1 MNEDFI
7 FRLGA
12 DVSSFT
18 KSITEVEKELDSAR
32 KSIKGALGDDLVKGN
47 QYVQDLEQSLKNLK
61 STSLEVN
68 GAKDAADAI
77 NNVAK
82 ASKDAENAIDGV
94 GKSLKQLPKADIA
107 VTGAAKAAT
116 EIKNISPAAQK
127 AQNTLTG
134 LSGVVR
140 DLPFGFIAIQNNLP
154 ILIDQFSALSKTSGG
169 VGGALKGLG
178 GALIGPAGVAFAF
191 GAVVSVVTGLVQK
204 YGSLS
209 NAINVII
216 GITKP
221 LTEAQKAY
229 NKASFETAGNVAAEE
244 AKVNILTKTLL
255 DNKKPQADRLAAY
268 GELKKV
274 APDVVSGIKDENA
287 LTNESNLLILTN
299 SKLRAE
305 SVRLKVQEAGI
316 TAALTTN
323 ATKLAESNDKLALA
337 QADVD
342 VATKKYNKSQNSQS
356 VAARTAEQGINTYAA
371 SLNQA
376 KKKVSEIEAE
386 IKSLNTEQNRYLA
399 QLTPITNAIALINE
413 QNRQR
418 VEGLKEA
425 NKETDKQT
433 KALGREQ
440 KAVEKKA
447 AADKKAFDAFLKKYE
462 EVKKQRVIR
471 IEAQI
476 ELDLQDRGK
485 IDSQEILKRRQE
497 AINKLQKTP
506 GAIQIPLTFPAVNPL
521 GLLEN
526 IKLAQ
531 AEFAK
536 LKKAAN
542 LQAATNL
549 ISDTFFSPLAGLFEG
564 LISGAD
570 NAFKEFTK
578 AIFKAINQIVAKI
591 IATGII
597 SLLANLLFPGA
608 GGVGVSLGKKVLGD
622 IGKAFGF
629 SFGGVANPNFGG
641 VSGGGMAMSGAV
653 NVVLRGQDLVGSLN
667 RTNAQINRVG

>member
-32 KSIKGALGDDLVKGN
+32 KAIKGALGDDLVKGN
-47 QYVQDLEQSLKNLK
+47 QYVQDLEQSLKNLR
-61 STSLEVN
+61 SV
-68 GAKDAADAI
+68 
-77 NNVAK
+77 
-82 ASKDAENAIDGV
+82 GV
-94 GKSLKQLPKADIA
+94 QVP
-107 VTGAAKAAT
+107 GAAKAAT
-116 EIKNISPAAQK
+116 EIKNIAPAAQK

-154 ILIDQFSALSKTSGG
+154 ILADQFTALTKESGG

-191 GAVVSVVTGLVQK
+191 GAVTSIVTGLIQE

-209 NAINVII
+209 EALNVIL

-244 AKVNILTKTLL
+244 SKVKILTKTLL

-287 LTNESNLLILTN
+287 LTNESNLLIAAN

-323 ATKLAESNDKLALA
+323 ETKIAELRAKLATATDKYVKSAEALNKSDKQAIITGLGSTTAQQLALKA
-337 QADVD
+337 FNDNADAVKALNGEIS
-342 VATKKYNKSQNSQS
+342 VLTGENQKY
-356 VAARTAEQGINTYAA
+356 
-371 SLNQA
+371 LNQLDP
-376 KKKVSEIEAE
+376 VV
-386 IKSLNTEQNRYLA
+386 LGLA
-399 QLTPITNAIALINE
+399 NINE
-413 QNRQR
+413 QTRKQ
-418 VEGLKEA
+418 VEGLKES

-433 KALGREQ
+433 KALVRQQ

-506 GAIQIPLTFPAVNPL
+506 GAIQVPLQFPAVNPL
-521 GLLEN
+521 ALLQN

-531 AEFAK
+531 AEFQK
-536 LKKAAN
+536 LKEAAN
-542 LQAATNL
+542 LEATTQL
-549 ISDTFFSPLAGLFEG
+549 ITDTFFSPLSQLFEG
-564 LISGAD
+564 LISGAK
-570 NAFKEFTK
+570 NSMQEFGK
-578 AIFKAINQIVAKI
+578 AITSALKQLVAKI

-597 SLLANLLFPGA
+597 QIIGVLISGGFGAAKGGAANGFKEVLKGIGA
-608 GGVGVSLGKKVLGD
+608 
-622 IGKAFGF
+622 AFGF
-629 SFGGVANPNFGG
+629 KTLANPNFGG
-641 VSGGGMAMSGAV
+641 VTGGGMAMSGAV

>member
-32 KSIKGALGDDLVKGN
+32 KAIKGALGDDLVKGN
-47 QYVQDLEQSLKNLK
+47 QYVQDLEQSLKNLR
-61 STSLEVN
+61 SV
-68 GAKDAADAI
+68 
-77 NNVAK
+77 
-82 ASKDAENAIDGV
+82 GV
-94 GKSLKQLPKADIA
+94 QVP
-107 VTGAAKAAT
+107 GAAKAAN
-116 EIKNISPAAQK
+116 EIKNIAPAAQK

-154 ILIDQFSALSKTSGG
+154 ILADQFTALSKESGG

-191 GAVVSVVTGLVQK
+191 GAVTSIVTGLIQE

-209 NAINVII
+209 EALNVIL

-244 AKVNILTKTLL
+244 SKVNILTKTLL

-287 LTNESNLLILTN
+287 LTNESNLLIAAN

-323 ATKLAESNDKLALA
+323 ETKIAELRAKLATATDKYVKSADSLNKSDKQAIITGLGSVSAQQLALDA
-337 QADVD
+337 FNDNAKAVKELNGQIAVL
-342 VATKKYNKSQNSQS
+342 TGENQKY
-356 VAARTAEQGINTYAA
+356 
-371 SLNQA
+371 LNQLDP
-376 KKKVSEIEAE
+376 VVIG
-386 IKSLNTEQNRYLA
+386 LA
-399 QLTPITNAIALINE
+399 NINE
-413 QNRQR
+413 QTRKQ
-418 VEGLKEA
+418 VEGLKES
-425 NKETDKQT
+425 NKETDKSTAESKKRTKQLEREAIALKKKSDADE
-433 KALGREQ
+433 KAL
-440 KAVEKKA
+440 EKLRQERTIRVTA
-447 AADKKAFDAFLKKYE
+447 QL
-462 EVKKQRVIR
+462 EVDFQR
-471 IEAQI
+471 
-476 ELDLQDRGK
+476 RGN
-485 IDSQEILKRRQE
+485 IDTSEILKKRIQE
-497 AINKLQKTP
+497 TQKEVQRTA
-506 GAIQIPLTFPAVNPL
+506 GAIQVPLVFPGVNPL
-521 GLLEN
+521 ALLQN

-531 AEFAK
+531 AEFLK
-536 LKKAAN
+536 LKEAAN
-542 LQAATNL
+542 LQATTQL
-549 ISDTFFSPLAGLFEG
+549 ITDTFFSPLSELFEG
-564 LISGAD
+564 LISGAK
-570 NAFKEFTK
+570 NSMQEFGK
-578 AIFKAINQIVAKI
+578 AITSALKQLVAKI

-597 SLLANLLFPGA
+597 QIIGVLISGGFGAAKGGAANGFKEVLKGIGA
-608 GGVGVSLGKKVLGD
+608 
-622 IGKAFGF
+622 AFGF
-629 SFGGVANPNFGG
+629 KTLANPNFGG
-641 VSGGGMAMSGAV
+641 VTGGGMAMSGAV

>member
-32 KSIKGALGDDLVKGN
+32 KAIKGALGDDLVKGN

-61 STSLEVN
+61 SV
-68 GAKDAADAI
+68 
-77 NNVAK
+77 
-82 ASKDAENAIDGV
+82 GV
-94 GKSLKQLPKADIA
+94 QVP
-107 VTGAAKAAT
+107 GAAKAAT
-116 EIKNISPAAQK
+116 EIKNIAPAAQK

-154 ILIDQFSALSKTSGG
+154 ILIDQFSALSKTSKGI
-169 VGGALKGLG
+169 GGAFKELG
-178 GALIGPAGVAFAF
+178 GALVGPAGAAFAF
-191 GAVVSVVTGLVQK
+191 GAVTSIVTALIQE

-209 NAINVII
+209 KALNVIV

-244 AKVNILTKTLL
+244 SKVNILTKTLL

-287 LTNESNLLILTN
+287 LTTESNLLIAAN

-305 SVRLKVQEAGI
+305 SVKLKVQEAGI

-323 ATKLAESNDKLALA
+323 ATKLAESNDQLALA

-356 VAARTAEQGINTYAA
+356 VAAKTAEQGINTYALT
-371 SLNQA
+371 LNQA
-376 KKKVSEIEAE
+376 KKRVSEIEAE
-386 IKSLNTEQNRYLA
+386 IKSLNTEQNRYLG
-399 QLTPITNAIALINE
+399 QLTPIINAISLINE

-418 VEGLKEA
+418 VEGLKES
-425 NKETDKQT
+425 NKETDKET
-433 KALGREQ
+433 KALGRQQ

-506 GAIQIPLTFPAVNPL
+506 GAIQVPLQFPAVNPL
-521 GLLEN
+521 ALLQN

-531 AEFAK
+531 AEFQK
-536 LKKAAN
+536 LKEAAN
-542 LQAATNL
+542 LQATTQL
-549 ISDTFFSPLAGLFEG
+549 ITDTFFTPLAGLFEG

-622 IGKAFGF
+622 IGAAFGF
-629 SFGGVANPNFGG
+629 KTLANPNFGG
-641 VSGGGMAMSGAV
+641 VTSGGMAMSGAV

>member
-32 KSIKGALGDDLVKGN
+32 KSIKGALGDDLLKGN
-47 QYVQDLEQSLKNLK
+47 QYVQDLEQSLKNLR
-61 STSLEVN
+61 SV
-68 GAKDAADAI
+68 
-77 NNVAK
+77 
-82 ASKDAENAIDGV
+82 GV
-94 GKSLKQLPKADIA
+94 QVP
-107 VTGAAKAAT
+107 GAAKAAN
-116 EIKNISPAAQK
+116 EIKNIAPAAQK

-154 ILIDQFSALSKTSGG
+154 ILADQFTALSKESGG

-191 GAVVSVVTGLVQK
+191 GAVTSIVTGLIQE

-209 NAINVII
+209 EALNVIL

-244 AKVNILTKTLL
+244 SKVNILTKTLL

-287 LTNESNLLILTN
+287 LTNESNLLIAAN

-323 ATKLAESNDKLALA
+323 ETKIAELRAKLATATDKYVKSAEALNKSDKQAIITGLGSRTAQELALKA
-337 QADVD
+337 FNDNADAVKALNGEIS
-342 VATKKYNKSQNSQS
+342 VLTGENQKY
-356 VAARTAEQGINTYAA
+356 
-371 SLNQA
+371 LNQLDP
-376 KKKVSEIEAE
+376 VV
-386 IKSLNTEQNRYLA
+386 LGLA
-399 QLTPITNAIALINE
+399 NINE
-413 QNRQR
+413 QTRKQ
-418 VEGLKEA
+418 VEGLKES
-425 NKETDKQT
+425 NKETKASETNSKKRTKQLEREAIALKKKT
-433 KALGREQ
+433 EADEKAL
-440 KAVEKKA
+440 EKLRQERTIRVTA
-447 AADKKAFDAFLKKYE
+447 QL
-462 EVKKQRVIR
+462 EVDFQR
-471 IEAQI
+471 
-476 ELDLQDRGK
+476 RGN
-485 IDSQEILKRRQE
+485 IDTSEILKKRIQE
-497 AINKLQKTP
+497 TQKEVQRTA
-506 GAIQIPLTFPAVNPL
+506 GAIQVPIQFPAVNPL
-521 GLLEN
+521 ALLQN

-531 AEFAK
+531 AEFQK
-536 LKKAAN
+536 LKEAAN
-542 LQAATNL
+542 LQATTQL
-549 ISDTFFSPLAGLFEG
+549 ITDTFFSPLAGLFEG
-564 LISGAD
+564 LISGAK
-570 NAFKEFTK
+570 NSMQEFGK
-578 AIFKAINQIVAKI
+578 AITSALKQLVAKI

-597 SLLANLLFPGA
+597 QIIGVLLSGGFSAAA
-608 GGVGVSLGKKVLGD
+608 GGAAGGFKSVLKG
-622 IGKAFGF
+622 IGSAFGF
-629 SFGGVANPNFGG
+629 KTLANPNFGG
-641 VSGGGMAMSGAV
+641 VTGGGMAMSGAV

>member
-32 KSIKGALGDDLVKGN
+32 KAIKGALGDDLVKGN
-47 QYVQDLEQSLKNLK
+47 QYVQDLEQSLKNLR
-61 STSLEVN
+61 SV
-68 GAKDAADAI
+68 
-77 NNVAK
+77 
-82 ASKDAENAIDGV
+82 GV
-94 GKSLKQLPKADIA
+94 QVP
-107 VTGAAKAAT
+107 GAAKAAN
-116 EIKNISPAAQK
+116 EIKNIAPAAQK

-154 ILIDQFSALSKTSGG
+154 ILADQFSSLSKTSGG
-169 VGGALKGLG
+169 VGGALKNLG

-191 GAVVSVVTGLVQK
+191 GAVTSIVTGLIQE

-209 NAINVII
+209 EALNVIL

-244 AKVNILTKTLL
+244 SKVNILTKTLL

-287 LTNESNLLILTN
+287 LTNESNLLIAAN

-323 ATKLAESNDKLALA
+323 ETKIAELRAKLATATDKYVKSAEALNKSDKQAIITGLGSVSAQQLALDA
-337 QADVD
+337 FNDNAKAVKELNGQIAVL
-342 VATKKYNKSQNSQS
+342 TGENQKY
-356 VAARTAEQGINTYAA
+356 
-371 SLNQA
+371 LNQLDP
-376 KKKVSEIEAE
+376 VVIG
-386 IKSLNTEQNRYLA
+386 LA
-399 QLTPITNAIALINE
+399 NINE
-413 QNRQR
+413 QTRKQ
-418 VEGLKEA
+418 VEGLKES
-425 NKETDKQT
+425 NKETKASETNSKKRTKQLEREAIAIAKKSKADE
-433 KALGREQ
+433 KALEKLREERTIRVTAQ
-440 KAVEKKA
+440 
-447 AADKKAFDAFLKKYE
+447 L
-462 EVKKQRVIR
+462 EVDFQR
-471 IEAQI
+471 
-476 ELDLQDRGK
+476 RGN
-485 IDSQEILKRRQE
+485 IDTSEILKKRIKETQKEVERTAGVIQVP
-497 AINKLQKTP
+497 LQ
-506 GAIQIPLTFPAVNPL
+506 FPAVNPL
-521 GLLEN
+521 GLLQN

-531 AEFAK
+531 AEFQK
-536 LKKAAN
+536 LKEAAN
-542 LQAATNL
+542 LEATTQL
-549 ISDTFFSPLAGLFEG
+549 LSDTFFSPINELFNN
-564 LISGAD
+564 LISGAK
-570 NAFKEFTK
+570 NSMQEFGK
-578 AIFKAINQIVAKI
+578 AITSALKQLVAKI

-597 SLLANLLFPGA
+597 QIIGVLLSGGFSAGA
-608 GGVGVSLGKKVLGD
+608 GGAANGFKQVLKG
-622 IGKAFGF
+622 IGSAFGF
-629 SFGGVANPNFGG
+629 KFEANTFKNAFDFAGIANGLQNAINSVNTSLAFQGSLAGVANPNFGG
-641 VSGGGMAMSGAV
+641 VTGGGMAMSGAV

>member
-32 KSIKGALGDDLVKGN
+32 KAIKGALGDDLVKGN
-47 QYVQDLEQSLKNLK
+47 QYVEQLEQSLKDLK
-61 STSLEVN
+61 AT
-68 GAKDAADAI
+68 
-77 NNVAK
+77 
-82 ASKDAENAIDGV
+82 GV
-94 GKSLKQLPKADIA
+94 QVP
-107 VTGAAKAAT
+107 GAAKAAN

-169 VGGALKGLG
+169 IGGALKGLG

-191 GAVVSVVTGLVQK
+191 GAVVSVVTGVIQK
-204 YGSLS
+204 YGSLG
-209 NAINVII
+209 NAIKV
-216 GITKP
+216 
-221 LTEAQKAY
+221 LTAENAALVEAQLQFVKESTKAAG
-229 NKASFETAGNVAAEE
+229 ASVVED
-244 AKVNILTKTLL
+244 AKVKILTQSLL
-255 DNKKPQADRLAAY
+255 DGKTARKDQIAY
-268 GELKKV
+268 YEELKRIS
-274 APDVVSGIKDENA
+274 PDVVSGISEEN
-287 LTNESNLLILTN
+287 LGTDESNRLISQNVL
-299 SKLRAE
+299 LRAE
-305 SVRLKVQEAGI
+305 LVKLQIQEAGI
-316 TAALTTN
+316 KSAASTN
-323 ATKLAESNDKLALA
+323 AEALALA
-337 QADVD
+337 RNKETK
-342 VATKKYNKSQNSQS
+342 ATKDLANF
-356 VAARTAEQGINTYAA
+356 TAEYNAVAKASGQSPQAIQGSATAIAAANSALISAQKEISKLTVVENEFLGQLDKITPRVAQINGIF
-371 SLNQA
+371 
-376 KKKVSEIEAE
+376 K
-386 IKSLNTEQNRYLA
+386 EQNDR
-399 QLTPITNAIALINE
+399 
-413 QNRQR
+413 
-418 VEGLKEA
+418 LKEL
-425 NKETDKQT
+425 NKETDEQT
-433 KALGREQ
+433 KALGRQQ

-447 AADKKAFDAFLKKYE
+447 AADKKAFDTFLKKYE

-506 GAIQIPLTFPAVNPL
+506 GAIQVPLQFPAVDPL
-521 GLLEN
+521 ATLQN
-526 IKLAQ
+526 IKLAT
-531 AEFAK
+531 EELNK
-536 LKKAAN
+536 LKEAAN
-542 LQAATNL
+542 LQATTQL
-549 ISDTFFSPLAGLFEG
+549 ITDTFFSPLAGLFEG

-622 IGKAFGF
+622 IGAAFGF
-629 SFGGVANPNFGG
+629 KTLANPNFGG
-641 VSGGGMAMSGAV
+641 VTGGGMAMSGAV